1 MLSDNLSKIANLV
14 LASKL
19 TNFLK
24 PSCDK
29 FLIKNYFNKK
39 DFS

>member
-1 MLSDNLSKIANLV
+1 MLSDTLSEISKIV

-24 PSCDK
+24 PSCDEYI
-29 FLIKNYFNKK
+29 IKNTFHKEN
-39 DFS
+39 F